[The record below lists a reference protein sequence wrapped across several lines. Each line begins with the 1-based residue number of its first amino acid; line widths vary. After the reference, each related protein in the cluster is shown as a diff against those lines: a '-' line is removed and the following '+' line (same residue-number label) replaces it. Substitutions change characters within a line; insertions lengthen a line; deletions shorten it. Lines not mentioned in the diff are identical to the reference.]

1 MRYRRHLGCL
11 GAAVVVEA
19 LIRGV
24 AKNARLDQ
32 RGGRAFTQTA
42 QASCTQLVARHC
54 HPVEE
59 LVQGTLSGRP
69 IKSVSWLFEL
79 VASQKS

>member
-1 MRYRRHLGCL
+1 MRFGRHLGYL

-19 LIRGV
+19 LIRGD
-24 AKNARLDQ
+24 AKNVRLDQ

-42 QASCTQLVARHC
+42 QASCPQLVARHC

-59 LVQGTLSGRP
+59 LVKGTLSGRP
-69 IKSVSWLFEL
+69 IKSAKWLFEL

>member
-1 MRYRRHLGCL
+1 MRFGRHLGYL

-19 LIRGV
+19 LIRGD
-24 AKNARLDQ
+24 AKNVRLDQ

-42 QASCTQLVARHC
+42 QASCPQLVARHC

-59 LVQGTLSGRP
+59 LVKGTLSGRP

>member
-1 MRYRRHLGCL
+1 MRFGRHLGYL

-19 LIRGV
+19 LIRGD
-24 AKNARLDQ
+24 AKNVRIDQ

-42 QASCTQLVARHC
+42 QASCPQLVARHC

-59 LVQGTLSGRP
+59 LVKGTLSGRP

>member
-1 MRYRRHLGCL
+1 MRFGRHLGYL

-19 LIRGV
+19 LIRGD
-24 AKNARLDQ
+24 AKNVRLDQ
-32 RGGRAFTQTA
+32 RGGRVFTQTA
-42 QASCTQLVARHC
+42 QVSCTQLVGLHC
-54 HPVEE
+54 HPVKE

-79 VASQKS
+79 VASQKP